1 MTNWLYHLKVA
12 PIILDFKIAH
22 KVDEHYM
29 QRKLI
34 FQLSVSLFF
43 ISPLLLEDSS
53 RATAMQ
59 EKRVASTLPD
69 LSGLAWIE
77 GDRFLAVHDS
87 KNPDEKE
94 RPRVS
99 FVWLPESPDGIRWQS
114 LEVDWR
120 SPLGVS
126 NDLESIAR
134 IPSTEQFL
142 LIESGEKSFAGQQ
155 CKRIFLAELENTRL
169 KILSV
174 TNLPAVKNIEGAT
187 VARLGKRLVF
197 IFAERADHRPST
209 EIQWAELQLAPF
221 GLGSLGRARFT
232 PVGFTGKNWRPVS
245 AIESDRQGRLFVAT
259 AYDTND
265 DNGPFRS
272 VVWHIGQVKLDT
284 GRRSTVVLKAAPER
298 LAILDGLKVESL
310 ALREAAGRLELFAGT
325 DDENYGATIRPIPLS
340 R

>member
-1 MTNWLYHLKVA
+1 M
-12 PIILDFKIAH
+12 
-22 KVDEHYM
+22 YM
-29 QRKLI
+29 LRKLF
-34 FQLSVSLFF
+34 FQLSLGLFLL
-43 ISPLLLEDSS
+43 SPLLLKVSS
-53 RATAMQ
+53 RATAIQ
-59 EKRVASTLPD
+59 EKRMASTLPD

-99 FVWLPESPDGIRWQS
+99 LVWLPKSPDGIHWES

-134 IPSTEQFL
+134 IPSTAQFL

-155 CKRIFLAELENTRL
+155 CKRIFLAELEDTRL
-169 KILSV
+169 KVVSV

-209 EIQWAELQLAPF
+209 EIQWAELRLAPF
-221 GLGSLGRARFT
+221 ELGSLGRIHFT

-245 AIESDRQGRLFVAT
+245 AIESDHQGRLFVAT
-259 AYDTND
+259 AFDTDD

-272 VVWHIGQVKLDT
+272 VIWQIGQVKLDA
-284 GRRSTVVLKAAPER
+284 GKRSKVILKAAPER

-310 ALREAAGRLELFAGT
+310 AIREAAGKFELFAGT